1 MKCPVCG
8 NETLEDVCP
17 ACGAIMEFNND
28 SLCEEINQELDD
40 EELPEDISYL
50 TIYGY
55 MEEDDYEFSLQ
66 YFMDGELVANLG
78 RNEYVK
84 IPIDK
89 DCTIE
94 AKIGIRSCKIEIIRD
109 VDTVLFTSRNPIS
122 GKIELTKSNSVSMDN
137 VYEELDEQASMRN
150 KKNNNF
156 KILMYIA
163 FAIIYCLWKCS

>member
-8 NETLEDVCP
+8 NETLEDMCP
-17 ACGAIMEFNND
+17 VCGALIEFSND
-28 SLCEEINQELDD
+28 PIFEEIDD

-55 MEEDDYEFSLQ
+55 LEEIDNEPSLQ

-94 AKIGIRSCKIEIIRD
+94 AKIGIRSTKIDIIRD
-109 VDTVLFTSRNPIS
+109 VDTVLFTSINPFG
-122 GKIELTKSNSVSMDN
+122 GKIELTKSDSVSMDN

-150 KKNNNF
+150 KKSNNF

-163 FAIIYCLWKCS
+163 FAIIFCLWKCS